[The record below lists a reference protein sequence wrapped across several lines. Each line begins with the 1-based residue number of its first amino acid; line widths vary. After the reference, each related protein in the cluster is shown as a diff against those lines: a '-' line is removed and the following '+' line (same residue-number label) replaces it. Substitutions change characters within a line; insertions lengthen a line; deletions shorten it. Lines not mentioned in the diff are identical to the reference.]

1 MYGLPTSTEV
11 KKQLPKK
18 AIYAKFN
25 MPTSQREHFDA
36 DIARLD
42 IVGMVSSK
50 TVPALA
56 EGEEVKEIYIVAVQL
71 KRKEY
76 DTKNIAL
83 LTKLIPQ
90 KMVFALHYEEAVQ
103 FAIYHT
109 KLITSEW
116 QLITHNSSLI
126 TLQGLNLDAVWDNIV
141 KDIGGIEV
149 SEGNTLS
156 EQIKANEEQ
165 AKLLTQI
172 KSLERKMV
180 NEKQSRRK
188 REYYEQIKN
197 LKIVAN
203 VQN

>member
-18 AIYAKFN
+18 AIYAKFK
-25 MPTSQREHFDA
+25 MSTSQREHFDA

-56 EGEEVKEIYIVAVQL
+56 EGEEVKEIYILAIQL

-90 KMVFALHYEEAVQ
+90 KMVFALHYEEEVQ

-116 QLITHNSSLI
+116 QTSEEASLP
-126 TLQGLNLDAVWDNIV
+126 LLGLNFDAVWENIV
-141 KDIGGIEV
+141 TNIGQIKI
-149 SEGNTLS
+149 SDGNTLA
-156 EQIKANEEQ
+156 EQIKVEDVR
-165 AKLLTQI
+165 AKLKAQIASLTQ
-172 KSLERKMV
+172 KLNK
-180 NEKQSRRK
+180 EKQFNRQMEINS
-188 REYYEQIKN
+188 EIKLLKKKLLN
-197 LKIVAN
+197 LK
-203 VQN
+203 

>member
-56 EGEEVKEIYIVAVQL
+56 DGEEVKEIYIVTVQL

-76 DTKNIAL
+76 DAKNIVL
-83 LTKLIPQ
+83 LTNLIHQ
-90 KMVFALHYEEAVQ
+90 KMVFALHYEEEVQ

-116 QLITHNSSLI
+116 QTSEEASLP
-126 TLQGLNLDAVWDNIV
+126 LLGLNLGAVWENIV
-141 KDIGGIEV
+141 THIGQIKI
-149 SEGNTLS
+149 SEGNTLA
-156 EQIKANEEQ
+156 EQIKVEEMRTKVKAQ
-165 AKLLTQI
+165 IASLTQRLNKEKQFNRQMEINAEI
-172 KSLERKMV
+172 KSLRK
-180 NEKQSRRK
+180 QL
-188 REYYEQIKN
+188 IN
-197 LKIVAN
+197 LI
-203 VQN
+203 

>member
-18 AIYAKFN
+18 AIYAKFK

-56 EGEEVKEIYIVAVQL
+56 EGEEVKEIYILAIQL

-76 DTKNIAL
+76 DSKNIVL
-83 LTKLIPQ
+83 LTNLIHQ
-90 KMVFALHYEEAVQ
+90 KMVFALHYEEEVQ

-116 QLITHNSSLI
+116 QTSEEASLP
-126 TLQGLNLDAVWDNIV
+126 LLGLNLGAVWENIV
-141 KDIGGIEV
+141 THIGQIKI
-149 SEGNTLS
+149 SEGNSLA
-156 EQIKANEEQ
+156 EQIKVEEMRTKVKAQ
-165 AKLLTQI
+165 IASLTQRLNKEKQFNRQMEINAEI
-172 KSLERKMV
+172 KSLRK
-180 NEKQSRRK
+180 QL
-188 REYYEQIKN
+188 IN
-197 LKIVAN
+197 LI
-203 VQN
+203 

>member
-25 MPTSQREHFDA
+25 MPTSQREYFDA

-56 EGEEVKEIYIVAVQL
+56 EGEEVKEIYILAIQL

-76 DTKNIAL
+76 DAKNIAL
-83 LTKLIPQ
+83 LTNLIHQ
-90 KMVFALHYEEAVQ
+90 KMVFALHYEEEVQ
-103 FAIYHT
+103 FVIYHT

-116 QLITHNSSLI
+116 QTSEVALLPLS
-126 TLQGLNLDAVWDNIV
+126 GLNLGAVWENIV
-141 KDIGGIEV
+141 TNIGQIKITD
-149 SEGNTLS
+149 GNTLA
-156 EQIKANEEQ
+156 EQIKVEDVRV
-165 AKLLTQI
+165 KLKAQIASLTQKLNKEKQFNRQIEINAEI
-172 KSLERKMV
+172 KSLRKLL
-180 NEKQSRRK
+180 
-188 REYYEQIKN
+188 IN
-197 LKIVAN
+197 LK
-203 VQN
+203 

>member
-1 MYGLPTSTEV
+1 MYGRPTSTEV

-18 AIYAKFN
+18 AIYAKFK

-56 EGEEVKEIYIVAVQL
+56 EGEEVKEIYILAVQL
-71 KRKEY
+71 KRKGY

-90 KMVFALHYEEAVQ
+90 KMVFALHCEEAVQ

-116 QLITHNSSLI
+116 QTSEEASLP
-126 TLQGLNLDAVWDNIV
+126 LLGLNLGAVWENIV
-141 KDIGGIEV
+141 THIGQIKI
-149 SEGNTLS
+149 SEGNSLA
-156 EQIKANEEQ
+156 EQIKVEEMRTKVKAQ
-165 AKLLTQI
+165 IASLTQRLNKEKQFNRQMEINAEI
-172 KSLERKMV
+172 KSLRK
-180 NEKQSRRK
+180 QL
-188 REYYEQIKN
+188 IN
-197 LKIVAN
+197 LI
-203 VQN
+203 

>member
-42 IVGMVSSK
+42 IVGMMSSK

-56 EGEEVKEIYIVAVQL
+56 DGEEVKEIYIVAVEL

-76 DTKNIAL
+76 DAKNIVL
-83 LTKLIPQ
+83 LTNLIRQ

-116 QLITHNSSLI
+116 QTSEEASLP
-126 TLQGLNLDAVWDNIV
+126 LLGLNLGAVWENIV
-141 KDIGGIEV
+141 THIGQIKI
-149 SEGNTLS
+149 SEGNSLA
-156 EQIKANEEQ
+156 EQIKVEEMRTKVKAQ
-165 AKLLTQI
+165 IASLTQRLNKEKQFNRQMEINAEI
-172 KSLERKMV
+172 KSLRK
-180 NEKQSRRK
+180 QL
-188 REYYEQIKN
+188 IN
-197 LKIVAN
+197 LI
-203 VQN
+203 